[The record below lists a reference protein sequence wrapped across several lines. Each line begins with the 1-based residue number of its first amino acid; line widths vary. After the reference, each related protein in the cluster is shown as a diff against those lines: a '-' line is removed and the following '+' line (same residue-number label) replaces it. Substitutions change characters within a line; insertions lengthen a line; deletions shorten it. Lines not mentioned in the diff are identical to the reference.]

1 MAITL
6 TNQEIQKLIPHRYPM
21 LLVDRIIECDDQ
33 KRIVG
38 IKNISVNEP
47 FFQGHFPGTPIMPG
61 VLQLEAMAQVGGI
74 LHCRKTGAHGIL
86 PLFMGVDNARFR
98 KMITPGDQMRIE
110 VEILNTR
117 GSVIR
122 AHGQVLVDGQV
133 ASEADLLFMLT
144 DQKVQI

>member
-1 MAITL
+1 MATTL

-74 LHCRKTGAHGIL
+74 LHCRKTGSHGIL
-86 PLFMGVDNARFR
+86 PLFMGVDNAKFR

-110 VEILNTR
+110 VEITNTR
-117 GSVIR
+117 GNVIR
-122 AHGQVLVDGQV
+122 AHGQVLVEGQL

-144 DQKVQI
+144 DQKA